1 MNTTIT
7 CVDQTITLV
16 GELSF
21 NTVQKLQDLSKEMTF
36 PNDAEMVLDLGQV
49 TKVDSSALALC
60 LALEK
65 RLVANKSTL
74 AYINIP
80 TALLGIAQ
88 SVGVQSLFPQ

>member
-1 MNTTIT
+1 MKTNIT
-7 CVDQTITLV
+7 CADQTITLV

-21 NTVQKLQDLSKEMTF
+21 NTVQKLQDLSKEMSF
-36 PNDAEMVLDLGQV
+36 PYDAEVVLDLAQV

-65 RLVANKSTL
+65 RLLANKSTL

-80 TALLGIAQ
+80 TALLDIAQ

>member
-1 MNTTIT
+1 MNTSIT

-21 NTVQKLQDLSKEMTF
+21 NTVQRLQELSKEMSF
-36 PNDAEMVLDLGQV
+36 PNGADVVLDLGQV

-60 LALEK
+60 LAIEK
-65 RLVANKSTL
+65 KLVANKSTL

-80 TALLGIAQ
+80 TALLDIAQ
-88 SVGVQSLFPQ
+88 SVGVENLFPH